1 MALISAA
8 MTLLINRLLYEY
20 DARPCSVF
28 KDSPHGR
35 TRNETARSAKVPHNM
50 LRRQNQ
56 LQRKN
61 ILDNFMAVHTKQ
73 YRYPRSRF
81 KQEFGLIISTA
92 IASHHNRVNTL
103 KPTSHTD
110 NLRIN
115 YNPVSTVSVTTNSSL
130 LVIHKT
136 ITDWQM
142 NNSHTQPLS
151 RETTMTN
158 LCFEVGNLSQDTLG
172 EHFSSTEIQTFSA
185 RQQLDASQTTD
196 VNMATG
202 SNQQLNN
209 CVLVPPRKVPA
220 LALVFTFW
228 HTSFVC
234 VPKIGHQRSERWCP
248 LEGGRVD
255 PHETVFLEQVSKQ
268 FIYESVH

>member
-1 MALISAA
+1 
-8 MTLLINRLLYEY
+8 
-20 DARPCSVF
+20 
-28 KDSPHGR
+28 
-35 TRNETARSAKVPHNM
+35 
-50 LRRQNQ
+50 
-56 LQRKN
+56 
-61 ILDNFMAVHTKQ
+61 MAVHTKQ

-142 NNSHTQPLS
+142 DNSHTQPLS

-158 LCFEVGNLSQDTLG
+158 LCFEVGNLS
-172 EHFSSTEIQTFSA
+172 
-185 RQQLDASQTTD
+185 
-196 VNMATG
+196 
-202 SNQQLNN
+202 
-209 CVLVPPRKVPA
+209 
-220 LALVFTFW
+220 
-228 HTSFVC
+228 
-234 VPKIGHQRSERWCP
+234 
-248 LEGGRVD
+248 
-255 PHETVFLEQVSKQ
+255 
-268 FIYESVH
+268 